1 MGYRKEKEKA
11 DRKWRKFKFVV
22 AGISVLIIAC
32 MAVFSAFYPPSTW
45 KYYVKNPKI
54 SKRKSGELRIHF
66 LDVGQGDCT
75 LIELPDGKTMLI
87 DAGDGREGTA
97 KTILRYLNALKIDVI
112 DYLVIT
118 HPDGDHCGGGDIIV
132 RNKRIRSAYL
142 PPSLPTVNTEYAQ
155 LYDALLDE
163 NCKMTVSSMKEVL
176 SVKDSSTPYTLAF
189 LYPYSKD
196 VSENSFSS
204 TESNEQ
210 SCVLW
215 LDYLGASALFMG
227 DAPVS
232 TEEALMRREEL
243 DVFSA
248 LNVDLTSTE
257 ILKVAHHGSEESTSL
272 QFLQLLNV
280 QLGVISCGANN
291 LYNHP
296 HEKVLNNLEAVNAD
310 MLRTDKNGNIV
321 VSISSAT
328 GYKVLSDR

>member
-11 DRKWRKFKFVV
+11 ERKWRKFKLVV
-22 AGISVLIIAC
+22 GCIGVCMVAC
-32 MAVFSAFYPPSTW
+32 MAAVSAFAPPSTW
-45 KYYVKNPKI
+45 KYYVNTPKI
-54 SKRKSGELRIHF
+54 SKRKAGELRIHF

-87 DAGDGREGTA
+87 DTGDGRTGTA
-97 KTILRYLNALKIDVI
+97 KTVLRYLNALKIDVI

-118 HPDGDHCGGGDIIV
+118 HPDADHCGGGDTIV
-132 RNKRIRSAYL
+132 KNKRIRSAYL
-142 PPSLPTVNTEYAQ
+142 PPSLPTVNVEYAQ

-163 NCKMTVSSMKEVL
+163 NCKMAVSSMKEVL
-176 SVKDSSTPYTLAF
+176 SVKDSPTPYTLAF
-189 LYPYSKD
+189 LYPSSKD
-196 VSENSFSS
+196 VSEDSFSS
-204 TESNEQ
+204 TESNEK

-215 LDYLGASALFMG
+215 LDYLGASALFLG
-227 DAPVS
+227 DAPVV
-232 TEEALMRREEL
+232 TEEELMRRERL

-248 LNVDLTSTE
+248 WNVDLTSTE

-280 QLGVISCGANN
+280 QIGVISCGANN

-310 MLRTDKNGNIV
+310 IFRTDRNGNIV
-321 VSISSAT
+321 VSISSET
-328 GYKVLSDR
+328 GYKVVSER